1 MTKQRAAFF
10 VEHFTLES
18 QFLLAALLLI
28 VAVDQVLVQLFP
40 ELVFFAEHRFLFK
53 LL

>member
-18 QFLLAALLLI
+18 QFLLATLLL